1 MSSEQSNAAETADSG
16 SKANS
21 STTPKVVLTTD
32 QQAIFDRI
40 SKNENSELKLLL
52 SQYKSCVDFVD
63 ENGMTPL
70 QHAAYKGNKEAV
82 QLLLDQGADVNSS
95 KHEYHYT
102 ALHFGALSGNAEV
115 CLKLLLAGA
124 DSKAINSVGR
134 TPAQMGAFVANHEAV
149 GTINHFVPLK
159 DVECYTVDSGQKETL
174 LPAVLLEPFHRFI
187 MQVNIHPVRI
197 LLNLQRY
204 GLFAADMKSLR
215 AVLVDMME
223 RAMKRRSEVNEVMAF
238 KYHYLAYV
246 VGEIVKHRDYINS
259 RRDAQQDP
267 KTDFVELFAKRVLK
281 PNKDGTLDYVEALVR
296 QCVREF
302 PFHDCTIFRQMVTQ
316 LTSRDNVA
324 PALDIVRAAINGQR
338 GFQDTITYCS
348 SCGEEKPDKKC
359 SKCKEVQ
366 YCDRECQRLHWFTHK
381 KVCSRPLGTGA
392 AGASDEGQNS
402 APKAIDTTE
411 INEQLQKLVAG

>member
-1 MSSEQSNAAETADSG
+1 MSSEKPNTAQDAADISDTKPA
-16 SKANS
+16 A
-21 STTPKVVLTTD
+21 PKVVLTAD
-32 QQAIFDRI
+32 QQAIFNRI
-40 SKNENSELKLLL
+40 AKNENSELRLLL
-52 SQYKSCVDFVD
+52 SQYKASVDFVD

-95 KHEYHYT
+95 KHEYNYT
-102 ALHFGALSGNAEV
+102 ALHFGALSGSAEV

-124 DSKAINSVGR
+124 DAKAINSVGR
-134 TPAQMGAFVANHEAV
+134 TAAQMGAFVANHEAV
-149 GTINHFVPLK
+149 GTINNFVPLK
-159 DVECYTVDSGQKETL
+159 DVECYTVARGQKEAL
-174 LPAVLLEPFHRFI
+174 LPVVLLEPFHSFI

-204 GLFAADMKSLR
+204 GLLASDMKNLR
-215 AVLVDMME
+215 AVLVEMME
-223 RAMKRRSEVNEVMAF
+223 REMKRRGEVNEVMAF
-238 KYHYLAYV
+238 KYHYLGYV
-246 VGEIVKHRDYINS
+246 MGEIVKHRDYANS
-259 RRDAQQDP
+259 RRDAQQEQ

-281 PNKDGTLDYVEALVR
+281 PNKDGTLEYVEALVR
-296 QCVREF
+296 ECVREF
-302 PFHDCTIFRQMVTQ
+302 PFRDCTIFRQMVSQ
-316 LTSRDNVA
+316 LASKENLA

-381 KVCSRPLGTGA
+381 KVCSRPSGA
-392 AGASDEGQNS
+392 AGE
-402 APKAIDTTE
+402 APNAAAAKDIDSTE
-411 INEQLQKLVAG
+411 ISEQLQKLVAG

>member
-1 MSSEQSNAAETADSG
+1 MSSEQPSPAQATTDGN
-16 SKANS
+16 KAN
-21 STTPKVVLTTD
+21 STTPKVVLTED
-32 QQAIFDRI
+32 QQAIFNRI
-40 SKNENSELKLLL
+40 AKNENSELRLLL

-95 KHEYHYT
+95 KHEYNYT

-124 DSKAINSVGR
+124 DPKAINSVGR

-149 GTINHFVPLK
+149 GTINNFVPLK
-159 DVECYTVDSGQKETL
+159 EVERYTVGRGEKEPL
-174 LPAVLLEPFHRFI
+174 LPAVLLEPFHSFI

-197 LLNLQRY
+197 LLNLQKY
-204 GLFAADMKSLR
+204 GLFASDMKNLR
-215 AVLVDMME
+215 TVLTEMME
-223 RAMKRRSEVNEVMAF
+223 CEMKRRGEVNEVMAF
-238 KYHYLAYV
+238 KYHYLGYIM
-246 VGEIVKHRDYINS
+246 GEIVKHRDYINS

-296 QCVREF
+296 ECVREF
-302 PFHDCTIFRQMVTQ
+302 PFRDCTIFRQMVAQ
-316 LTSRDNVA
+316 LTSKENLA
-324 PALDIVRAAINGQR
+324 PALDIARAAINGQR
-338 GFQDTITYCS
+338 GFQDTITFCS

-366 YCDRECQRLHWFTHK
+366 YCDRQCQRLHWFTHK
-381 KVCSRPLGTGA
+381 KVCSRPSA
-392 AGASDEGQNS
+392 AAAEGPNS
-402 APKAIDTTE
+402 AAKDIDSTE
-411 INEQLQKLVAG
+411 ISEQLQKLVAG

>member
-1 MSSEQSNAAETADSG
+1 MSSEQPNPAQDA
-16 SKANS
+16 SKATTDAT
-21 STTPKVVLTTD
+21 STIPKVVLTAD
-32 QQAIFDRI
+32 QQAIFNRI
-40 SKNENSELKLLL
+40 AKNENSELRLLL
-52 SQYKSCVDFVD
+52 SQFKSCVDFVD

-95 KHEYHYT
+95 KHEYNYT

-124 DSKAINSVGR
+124 DPKAINSVGR

-149 GTINHFVPLK
+149 GTINNFVPLK
-159 DVECYTVDSGQKETL
+159 EVDRYTMARGEKEPL
-174 LPAVLLEPFHRFI
+174 LPAVLLEPFHNFI
-187 MQVNIHPVRI
+187 MQVNVHPVRI
-197 LLNLQRY
+197 LLNLQKY
-204 GLFAADMKSLR
+204 GLFSSDMENLR
-215 AVLVDMME
+215 TVLTEMME
-223 RAMKRRSEVNEVMAF
+223 YEMKRRGEVNEVMAF
-238 KYHYLAYV
+238 KYHYLGYIM
-246 VGEIVKHRDYINS
+246 GEIVKHRDYINS

-296 QCVREF
+296 ECVREF
-302 PFHDCTIFRQMVTQ
+302 PFRNCTIFRQMVAQ
-316 LTSRDNVA
+316 LTSKENLA

-338 GFQDTITYCS
+338 GFQDTITFCS

-366 YCDRECQRLHWFTHK
+366 YCDRQCQRLHWFTHK
-381 KVCSRPLGTGA
+381 KVCSRPSA
-392 AGASDEGQNS
+392 AGGETQNS
-402 APKAIDTTE
+402 AAKDIDSTE
-411 INEQLQKLVAG
+411 ISDQLQKLVAG